1 MELVTLIPGLLC
13 ILAIKRWG
21 TQFALQYVVLPTLLL
36 LPTYFY
42 WTMRPLPSLNF
53 IDAALVPLGV
63 GMVFLDRGRWRFTR
77 TDLWMLIFLMSSA
90 WAEHEL
96 GKTTDAAF
104 SLFESLTV
112 GLIPYMAG
120 KLLIEQTGS
129 RVRITRM
136 FVWLLAGSSV
146 FSAYEYFF
154 KSNPYTWVWSHFYPS
169 QWAMWRTQY
178 RWGFGRVAGPYSQS
192 ELAGMMV
199 FTAWLLALWLGRK
212 NYAELKARPPVAALL
227 KHGKWYAWGLFVAL
241 FMTQARGPWIGA
253 GLGLAVAAIGR
264 AKKPGRR
271 AVIVV
276 VCVFMIGLPA
286 YLLGKDYLA
295 GPRKDYGS
303 EKETAQYRAELID
316 NYVPVA
322 IKGGEWGWGSNF
334 PRIGGQDSIDNAYL
348 YFWIVQGY
356 VGAVAL
362 ILLIVDAMG
371 TLAVQAFRPQPVRE
385 RHFVLTL
392 LGILVGIA
400 FTITTVFLGNQSY
413 ELLFLMIGWS
423 QAMKESPKYQ
433 IEVVRSPIRVYS

>member
-371 TLAVQAFRPQPVRE
+371 TLVVQAFRPQPVRE

-423 QAMKESPKYQ
+423 QAMKELPKYK

>member
-362 ILLIVDAMG
+362 ILLIVDASG
-371 TLAVQAFRPQPVRE
+371 TLIVQAFRPQPVRE

-423 QAMKESPKYQ
+423 QAMKELPKYK

>member
-362 ILLIVDAMG
+362 ILLIVDASG
-371 TLAVQAFRPQPVRE
+371 TLIVQAFRPQPVRE

>member
-13 ILAIKRWG
+13 LLAIKRWG
-21 TQFALQYVVLPTLLL
+21 TAAALQWVVLPTLLL

-42 WTMRPLPSLNF
+42 FTMRPLPSLNF
-53 IDAALVPLGV
+53 IDAALLPLGV
-63 GMVFLDRGRWRFTR
+63 GMAFLDLKRWRFTR
-77 TDLWMLIFLMSSA
+77 TDLWVLLFLVSST
-90 WAEHEL
+90 WAEHLL
-96 GKTTDAAF
+96 GRTTDAAF
-104 SLFESLTV
+104 SLFESLTT

-129 RVRITRM
+129 RVKITRM
-136 FVWLLAGSSV
+136 FVWLLAGSSF

-154 KSNPYTWVWSHFYPS
+154 KSNPYTWLWSHFYPS

-199 FTAWLLALWLGRK
+199 FTAWLLALWLGRQ
-212 NYAELKARPPVAALL
+212 NYVELKAQPPVAALL
-227 KHGKWYAWGLFVAL
+227 KHGKRYAWALFVAL

-253 GLGLAVAAIGR
+253 GLGLAVASIGR

-271 AVIVV
+271 AVIVL
-276 VCVFMIGLPA
+276 VCVFMIGLPT
-286 YLLGKDYLA
+286 YLFGKDYLS

-356 VGAVAL
+356 MGAAAL
-362 ILLIVDAMG
+362 ILLIVDASG
-371 TLAVQAFRPQPVRE
+371 TLIVQAFRPQPVRE

-413 ELLFLMIGWS
+413 ELLFLVVGWS
-423 QAMKESPKYQ
+423 QAVKELPKYQ

>member
-371 TLAVQAFRPQPVRE
+371 TLVVQAFRPQPVRE